1 VRTLEERVDRNE
13 PIDPGSIPSGEALA
27 AELERFLRE
36 RNDDGS
42 A

>member
-1 VRTLEERVDRNE
+1 MLEDRVDERDE
-13 PIDPGSIPSGEALA
+13 ESVDLADLPSGDALA

-36 RNDDGS
+36 RD